1 MTSNMDG
8 LRHLYGLGKTFGGMG
23 GTSASAAPGTG
34 SAPFG
39 AAGGVKARPKIIY
52 ASRTHSQLAK
62 VVKELKHSQ
71 YRPKITILGSRQQL
85 CVHPVVSKLEGAAQT
100 HACRSLTKDKMCQFY
115 EHLPSQTDTH
125 THSAPLFRWFASAHS
140 CCRFV
145 CCRPAWSAANSH
157 LHTQALD
164 IEDLM
169 VLGKEQCMCPYF
181 YSRDRMTDA
190 DMVLLPYNY
199 LIDPSIRNRLGLS
212 FDNSLL
218 IFDEAHNLEQIC
230 GDSASFDLTE
240 ADLALA
246 IQEVQSC
253 INVLRDPAGGA
264 ALLEDVAAS
273 SAGMPDLPSLAILKA
288 ILLEFEQL
296 LDRQVLPENG
306 DGLTRPGAFIFDIL
320 AECKINQGNKDM
332 LLDLLDK
339 SINLLFSDKEGGEG
353 GGPPQRKQCA
363 LDKFASAIRII
374 YKGGEAS
381 CVANA
386 GFYRVHIH
394 TRDPPAATLHRPAA
408 KGLFHEGAGA
418 SKKASVGRILSYW
431 CFNPGISVRDLTNV
445 GIRCMILT
453 SGTLSPMNSFAA
465 EFQLDFPIRLENP
478 HVISADQIWVGV
490 LEKGPAGT
498 TLNSGFKTRESPEYV
513 SDLGNSILNACR
525 VVPDGLLV
533 FFPSYATLAACERA
547 WRSPMGPG
555 KPSIIDGIT
564 KHKALVIEPRLSSEF
579 AAAINDFGTKLDD
592 PAYKGAV
599 FFAVCRGKVSEGLD
613 FADRAGRAV
622 IVTGLPYPAYKDA
635 KVRLKRLYLDE
646 LPRKP
651 GVKMLTG
658 QEWYNQQAAR
668 AINQA
673 IGRVIRHRG
682 DYGAIIL
689 ADARFAGANVRS
701 QLSAWI
707 RPYVQTYPSFGT
719 FTGGLARFFGH
730 ASKAYPDK
738 AKKIAIEF
746 EDDQAPG
753 WKSDGLRAAG
763 ALGRQH
769 KPWTNAEA
777 APASLATHATVN
789 AAATFHASR
798 AAVQAHA
805 NRTAGQ
811 EDWLDSFSAL
821 QGGLAD
827 GASSAV
833 AATASAEPV
842 RNPTLIK
849 KTHPTS
855 LLVSLLQPAN
865 AASNR
870 SGSASSFGGLSSSLA
885 AAPAAA
891 AAASASSSSSSSSAS
906 SLLHM
911 SSVHAFGAPR
921 PAVLAPAA
929 AASIKVEMEIDDAF
943 PQSLSQAATR
953 VKLEG
958 GGAAAGGTGSA
969 GASVTVKQEFPKPSM
984 ATVASSSKASSSSA
998 NAAAGGANDLVKTA
1012 IRSVKQALTP
1022 ANFLAFKASLTSL
1035 SGLQASAAST
1045 TSANFMAQAAAT
1057 NRAVRSMVALLLGFE
1072 YDVLDEELREERA
1085 KKSVGGLASVPSSP
1099 PFDGSLAV
1107 MFASRVPAFRMHY
1120 NNALLRVLQRW
1131 PQMHAIRAHCDKQNG
1146 AVTSDATASS
1156 SSAASDADN
1165 EDGDSESKMHELP
1178 SVKKQSSV
1186 APMFARAASSA
1197 TSSKPAIPL
1206 TAAPA
1211 PQLPLKREFP
1221 LPAAAAAA
1229 GASSSSSSS
1238 SSSAA
1243 ASPILPPARSQAE
1256 FIARVKADLD
1266 ESSYARFKSLVL
1278 SLESPDGAPPRLPPL
1293 QLMAQLQTLLGSV
1306 ALMQQYA
1313 TLMPQRLQPAM
1324 QQFLSARTAAAALKW
1339 TTPEGSAS
1347 GAAGSMPPPAQP
1359 QKRAKLQL

>member
-1 MTSNMDG
+1 
-8 LRHLYGLGKTFGGMG
+8 
-23 GTSASAAPGTG
+23 
-34 SAPFG
+34 
-39 AAGGVKARPKIIY
+39 
-52 ASRTHSQLAK
+52 
-62 VVKELKHSQ
+62 
-71 YRPKITILGSRQQL
+71 
-85 CVHPVVSKLEGAAQT
+85 
-100 HACRSLTKDKMCQFY
+100 
-115 EHLPSQTDTH
+115 
-125 THSAPLFRWFASAHS
+125 
-140 CCRFV
+140 
-145 CCRPAWSAANSH
+145 
-157 LHTQALD
+157 
-164 IEDLM
+164 M

-190 DMVLLPYNY
+190 DLVMLPYNY
-199 LIDPSIRNRLGLS
+199 LIDPAIRNRLGLS
-212 FDNSLL
+212 FENSLL

-230 GDSASFDLTE
+230 GDSASFDLSE

-264 ALLEDVAAS
+264 AIMEEAAAS

-306 DGLTRPGAFIFDIL
+306 DGLTRPGAFIFEIL
-320 AECKINQGNKDM
+320 AECKIQQANKDM

-339 SINLLFSDKEGGEG
+339 SINLLFSDKDGGEGGGG

-363 LDKFASAIRII
+363 LDKFANAIRII
-374 YKGGEAS
+374 YKGGETG
-381 CVANA
+381 CVRNA
-386 GFYRVHIH
+386 EFYRVHIH
-394 TRDPPAATLHRPAA
+394 TRDPPATTTHRPAA
-408 KGLFHEGAGA
+408 KGLFNDGGP

-431 CFNPGISVRDLTNV
+431 CFHPGISLRDLTNV

-465 EFQLDFPIRLENP
+465 EFHLDFPIRLENP

-533 FFPSYATLAACERA
+533 FFPSYATLASCERA

-579 AAAINDFGTKLDD
+579 AAAINDFGAKLDD

-651 GVKMLTG
+651 GIKMLSG

-738 AKKIAIEF
+738 DKAKKIAIEL
-746 EDDQAPG
+746 EDDQTPG
-753 WKSDGLRAAG
+753 WKGDGLRAAG
-763 ALGRQH
+763 ALGRQV
-769 KPWTNAEA
+769 KPWTNAEQ
-777 APASLATHATVN
+777 APASIATHATVN
-789 AAATFHASR
+789 NAATFHASR
-798 AAVQAHA
+798 AAMQAHA

-821 QGGLAD
+821 QGGLAG
-827 GASSAV
+827 GASSA
-833 AATASAEPV
+833 AAASSAEPAAQPV

-870 SGSASSFGGLSSSLA
+870 SGNASSFGGLSSSLA
-885 AAPAAA
+885 ASAAAPAAA
-891 AAASASSSSSSSSAS
+891 TAASSSSSSSSSAS
-906 SLLHM
+906 SLLRM

-921 PAVLAPAA
+921 PAGLTPSVAP
-929 AASIKVEMEIDDAF
+929 SIKVEMEIEDDGF
-943 PQSLSQAATR
+943 PESLSQAATR
-953 VKLEG
+953 VKMEG
-958 GGAAAGGTGSA
+958 SGGAASGVGS
-969 GASVTVKQEFPKPSM
+969 SSRVKQEFPKSS
-984 ATVASSSKASSSSA
+984 AVAAASSSSKPSSA
-998 NAAAGGANDLVKTA
+998 ASAAGGANDLIKTA

-1022 ANFLAFKASLTSL
+1022 ANFLAFKASLTAL
-1035 SGLQASAAST
+1035 SGLQASAGST

-1085 KKSVGGLASVPSSP
+1085 KKAPGGVAYVPSSP
-1099 PFDGSLAV
+1099 PLDGSLAV
-1107 MFASRVPAFRMHY
+1107 MFASRVPVFRMHY
-1120 NNALLRVLQRW
+1120 NNALLRVLERW
-1131 PQMHAIRAHCDKQNG
+1131 PMLQAIRAYCDKQNG
-1146 AVTSDATASS
+1146 AASSAAAAASS
-1156 SSAASDADN
+1156 SSTAADADN
-1165 EDGDSESKMHELP
+1165 HDDESESKMHDGGVAS
-1178 SVKKQSSV
+1178 SVKKPISATS
-1186 APMFARAASSA
+1186 MFARSASNA

-1221 LPAAAAAA
+1221 LAAAAAA
-1229 GASSSSSSS
+1229 AASS

-1243 ASPILPPARSQAE
+1243 ASPSLPPARTQAE
-1256 FIARVKADLD
+1256 FVARVKAELD
-1266 ESSYARFKSLVL
+1266 ESGYARFKALVL
-1278 SLESPDGAPPRLPPL
+1278 SIESPDGAPLRLPLL
-1293 QLMAQLQTLLGSV
+1293 QLMQQLQTLLGSF
-1306 ALMQQYA
+1306 ALMEQYA

-1339 TTPEGSAS
+1339 TTPEGSA
-1347 GAAGSMPPPAQP
+1347 GGAGSMPPPAQP